1 MKLSHAQAA
10 EQIVAD
16 YLSALLKPATA
27 EDDVAVERTSAPEL
41 AGHEGMGQESAA
53 QAYAPEPQWEVA
65 LPEAA
70 LPAPTHSIPRYLLCS
85 AAGVRLALP
94 MREVRHVLPMP
105 PLITSADDLPLCLGS
120 WRHPGGEARVA
131 DLAGVL
137 SADMAGSPAST
148 LVLLNDRSWALACVV
163 DDEPVHL
170 EADAIQWRSAGG
182 ARPWLAGMVRELR
195 CGVLDAD
202 ALIDMLETPP
212 EMKDHA

>member
-16 YLSALLKPATA
+16 YLSALLSPAVT
-27 EDDVAVERTSAPEL
+27 EGDITVEQTHSSEP
-41 AGHEGMGQESAA
+41 GDPGYS
-53 QAYAPEPQWEVA
+53 PEPQWEVA
-65 LPEAA
+65 LPEAS
-70 LPAPTHSIPRYLLCS
+70 LPAPTHSVPRYLLCS

-105 PLITSADDLPLCLGS
+105 PLVTSADDPPLCLGR

-137 SADMAGSPAST
+137 SADMAGAPAST

-212 EMKDHA
+212 DIKDPA